1 MKKIVLIVS
10 VFSIFCNATAQVQ
23 QKQKEKKPLVYKPIK
38 FNISEDGSQYF
49 RVITWLQTWATLTQ
63 NNPGTVGYDFKP
75 LESSSA
81 IAIRRARVL
90 FLSQLSPRFLI
101 LTHFGINNQSY
112 NSGGATGSNDG
123 KKPQMFIHDVWTEYA
138 VVPRKLYLGTG
149 LLHWNGVSR
158 MATGSTMN
166 FMTLDAPIFNW
177 ITIETN
183 DQFARQLGIYAK
195 GQLNRL
201 DYRLSLTQPFR
212 FGVNPFTETTKTTN
226 GFNNMVAAKNGFTSS
241 FAPQAYFQ
249 YMFKDIESNLLPFQ
263 VGSHLGAKKVFNIGA
278 GFYHHPKSTYT
289 YDPALGNNALKQHS
303 STVFGADLFYD
314 APVTKKGHVLS
325 VYSLYENMNFGD
337 NYLRNIGILN
347 TNTTMGTAAQLGNE
361 YANRSVMGAGNL
373 QPTIGT
379 GRILYL
385 QAGLKL
391 PNSKN
396 GSAFMPYLTLTNKKF
411 EAIGKASTQ
420 YDVGVNYFLMGHNAK
435 VTLQYGKRPVYK
447 FDSSQ
452 PNGINQNG
460 LKGQLTLQTEIFL

>member
-1 MKKIVLIVS
+1 MKTIILFLLIIG
-10 VFSIFCNATAQVQ
+10 FMASIPAVAQ
-23 QKQKEKKPLVYKPIK
+23 QKPTEKKPLVYKPIK

-49 RVITWLQTWATLTQ
+49 RVITWLQTWTSITE
-63 NNPGTVGYDFKP
+63 NNPGTVGYDSKP
-75 LESSSA
+75 LNSSA
-81 IAIRRARVL
+81 SVAIRRARIL

-112 NSGGATGSNDG
+112 NAGGATGSNDG
-123 KKPQMFIHDVWTEYA
+123 KKPQLFFHDVWTEYA
-138 VVPRKLYLGTG
+138 VVPQKLYLGAG

-158 MATGSTMN
+158 MATGSTMS

-183 DQFARQLGIYAK
+183 DQFARQLGLYAK
-195 GQLNRL
+195 GQLNRF
-201 DYRLSLTQPFR
+201 DYRVSLTQPFR
-212 FGVNPFTETTKTTN
+212 NGVNPFTETTKTTN
-226 GFNNMVAAKNGFTSS
+226 AFNNIVAAKNGFTGS

-263 VGSHLGAKKVFNIGA
+263 AGTHLGAKKVFNIGA

-289 YDPALGNNALKQHS
+289 YDPDRGSNALKQHHT
-303 STVFGADLFYD
+303 TVFGTDLFYD
-314 APVTKKGHVLS
+314 APITKKGHVLS
-325 VYSLYENMNFGD
+325 IYSLYQNMNFGD

-347 TNTTMGTAAQLGNE
+347 TNTTMGTKENLGSE
-361 YANRSVMGAGNL
+361 FPERSVMGAGNL

-391 PNSKN
+391 PNFKN
-396 GSAFMPYLTLTNKKF
+396 GSSFMPYFTLTNKKF
-411 EAIGKASTQ
+411 EAIGNASTQ
-420 YDVGVNYFLMGHNAK
+420 YDVGVNYFLLGHNAK
-435 VTLQYGKRPVYK
+435 VTLQYGTRPVYK
-447 FDSSQ
+447 FDSSR
-452 PNGINQNG
+452 PNGIKQNG